1 MESEDRKFYVTAN
14 RILDAD
20 VIGDVQYH
28 PAGSSELFIAFKDP
42 EKESISLS
50 ETKRTRR
57 GIISE
62 KLWWVHGGTAFT
74 LERKR
79 RRNPNRAGDLLT
91 VFSFANGGDV
101 FDLPWNSSPVN
112 LWFARHSNQA

>member
-28 PAGSSELFIAFKDP
+28 PAEGNRQDEPQLRKRSELFIVFKDP

-50 ETKRTRR
+50 GDEADKAWKNFRKVLLVNRWD
-57 GIISE
+57 IIGDEEE
-62 KLWWVHGGTAFT
+62 K
-74 LERKR
+74 K
-79 RRNPNRAGDLLT
+79 P
-91 VFSFANGGDV
+91 
-101 FDLPWNSSPVN
+101 
-112 LWFARHSNQA
+112 

>member
-50 ETKRTRR
+50 GDEADKAWNNFRKVVVGSRWDR
-57 GIISE
+57 LHIGEEEE
-62 KLWWVHGGTAFT
+62 K
-74 LERKR
+74 K
-79 RRNPNRAGDLLT
+79 P
-91 VFSFANGGDV
+91 
-101 FDLPWNSSPVN
+101 
-112 LWFARHSNQA
+112 